1 MKRFLHK
8 YQLLSIAMISVGI
21 LFLPGYALFDN
32 LCEIN
37 FLRSTLN
44 WENPDDIDQSA
55 SLGEK
60 WKVAQVNVYSIL
72 FVPEDRIF
80 DSIAPFVFGRRLSK
94 EKEKASVLRC

>member
-1 MKRFLHK
+1 MNPLPHK
-8 YQLLSIAMISVGI
+8 YQILLVTIISLGI
-21 LFLPGYALFDN
+21 LFLPTYLLFDR
-32 LCEIN
+32 LSEID